1 MTELAGSAGHT
12 LGGPLRT
19 KRWFQITAL
28 LAGLSLVTA
37 ACADDEDEGDV
48 AADATEAVEDATE
61 EASETE
67 GATEGS
73 EPAGGGEG
81 FKACQVTDAGG
92 IDDRSFNQ
100 TAYDGLLQAE
110 EELGVETA
118 FLESGGEEDYA
129 PNIDALI
136 AQDCDLVVTVGFLL
150 GDATQ
155 AAAEA
160 NPDQDFAI
168 VDFAYDAPIDN
179 VKPLLFNTD
188 EAAFLAGYLAAGT
201 TTTGTV
207 GTFGGINIPSV
218 TIFMDGFL
226 NGINHHNTEKG
237 TSVRL
242 LGWDGS
248 DGLFTGD
255 FEDQDKGRQQ
265 AQSLLDEGADIIL
278 PVAGP
283 VGLGAAAAVRDN
295 GTAKVIWVDT
305 DGCESA
311 AEFCDLFLT
320 SIEKK
325 IDTAVLE
332 AVRSAQEGE
341 LDGEPYF
348 GTLENEGV
356 ALSPYNESE
365 DDVPQELKDEVEAL
379 QESIISGEV
388 SVGG

>member
-1 MTELAGSAGHT
+1 M
-12 LGGPLRT
+12 RT

-37 ACADDEDEGDV
+37 ACADDDDEGDV

-61 EASETE
+61 EGTETE
-67 GATEGS
+67 GATEDGT
-73 EPAGGGEG
+73 ETEGTTGGAGGDY
-81 FKACQVTDAGG
+81 KACQVTDAGG

-136 AQDCDLVVTVGFLL
+136 AQDCDLIVTVGFLL

-188 EAAFLAGYLAAGT
+188 EAAFLAGYLAAGMT
-201 TTTGTV
+201 TSGTV

-237 TSVRL
+237 TNVRL

-325 IDTAVLE
+325 IDNAVLE

-356 ALSPYNESE
+356 GLAELHEFE
-365 DDVPQELKDEVEAL
+365 DDVPQELKDELAEL
-379 QESIISGEV
+379 EESIIAGDIT
-388 SVGG
+388 VGG

>member
-1 MTELAGSAGHT
+1 M
-12 LGGPLRT
+12 RT

-61 EASETE
+61 EVTETEEGTEEGTETE
-67 GATEGS
+67 GTTGGGA
-73 EPAGGGEG
+73 GGEG
-81 FKACQVTDAGG
+81 YKACQVTDAGG

-110 EELGVETA
+110 EELGAETA

-136 AQDCDLVVTVGFLL
+136 AQDCDLIVTVGFLL

-188 EAAFLAGYLAAGT
+188 EAAFLAGYLAAGM

-237 TSVRL
+237 TDVRL

-311 AEFCDLFLT
+311 SEYCDLFLT

-325 IDTAVLE
+325 IDNAVLE

-356 ALSPYNESE
+356 ALSPYNEFE
-365 DDVPQELKDEVEAL
+365 DEVPQELKDEVEAL
-379 QESIISGEV
+379 QEAIISGEV
-388 SVGG
+388 PVGG

>member
-1 MTELAGSAGHT
+1 M
-12 LGGPLRT
+12 RT
-19 KRWFQITAL
+19 PRWFQITAL
-28 LAGLSLVTA
+28 LAGLSLVAA
-37 ACADDEDEGDV
+37 ACADDEEDVATEDTTETGAGAGTDTTAADEGGD
-48 AADATEAVEDATE
+48 
-61 EASETE
+61 
-67 GATEGS
+67 
-73 EPAGGGEG
+73 GGGEG
-81 FKACQVTDAGG
+81 GDFKACQVTDAGG

-136 AQDCDLVVTVGFLL
+136 AQDCDLIVTVGFLL

-155 AAAEA
+155 VAAEA

-168 VDFAYDAPIDN
+168 VDFAYDEPIDN
-179 VKPLLFNTD
+179 VKPLLFNTN
-188 EAAFLAGYLAAGT
+188 EAAFLAGYVAAGT
-201 TTTGTV
+201 TQSGIV

-226 NGINHHNTEKG
+226 AGIEHHNTEKG
-237 TSVRL
+237 TDVRL
-242 LGWDGS
+242 LGWDGA

-283 VGLGAAAAVRDN
+283 VGLGAAAAVRDAGN
-295 GTAKVIWVDT
+295 AKVIWVDT
-305 DGCESA
+305 DGCVSA
-311 AEFCDLFLT
+311 EEYCDIFLT

-325 IDTAVLE
+325 IDNAVLE
-332 AVRSAQEGE
+332 AVEQAQAGE
-341 LDGEPYF
+341 LTGEPYF

-356 ALSPYNESE
+356 AISPFHEFE
-365 DDVPQELKDEVEAL
+365 DEIPQELKDEVEAL
-379 QESIISGEV
+379 QEAIIAGDV
-388 SVGG
+388 SAGG

>member
-1 MTELAGSAGHT
+1 M
-12 LGGPLRT
+12 RT
-19 KRWFQITAL
+19 SRWFQITAL
-28 LAGLSLVTA
+28 LAGLTLVTA
-37 ACADDEDEGDV
+37 ACADDEDEADDV
-48 AADATEAVEDATE
+48 AAEATTEAEDGGTATSSE
-61 EASETE
+61 GGSETE
-67 GATEGS
+67 S
-73 EPAGGGEG
+73 ESEAGGAGGGDY
-81 FKACQVTDAGG
+81 KACQVTDAGG

-237 TSVRL
+237 TDVRL

-283 VGLGAAAAVRDN
+283 VGLGAAAAVQDA

-311 AEFCDLFLT
+311 SEYCDLFLT

-325 IDTAVLE
+325 IDNAVLE
-332 AVRSAQEGE
+332 AVRSAQGGE

-356 ALSPYNESE
+356 ALSPFHEFE
-365 DDVPQELKDEVEAL
+365 DEVPQELKDEVEAL

>member
-1 MTELAGSAGHT
+1 M
-12 LGGPLRT
+12 RT
-19 KRWFQITAL
+19 RRWFQITAL
-28 LAGLSLVTA
+28 LAGLSIFAA
-37 ACADDEDEGDV
+37 ACADDDDEV
-48 AADATEAVEDATE
+48 ATDDQTEAAGS
-61 EASETE
+61 EAESESETE
-67 GATEGS
+67 SESEGASESEAGS
-73 EPAGGGEG
+73 GSGSGAEG
-81 FKACQVTDAGG
+81 FKACQVTDIGG
-92 IDDRSFNQ
+92 IDDRSFNE
-100 TAYDGLLQAE
+100 TAYEGILRAE
-110 EELGVETA
+110 EELGAESA

-129 PNIDALI
+129 TNIAALMD
-136 AQDCDLVVTVGFLL
+136 QGCDLIVTVGFLL
-150 GDATQ
+150 GDATLE
-155 AAAEA
+155 AAEA

-188 EAAFLAGYLAAGT
+188 EAAFLAGYLAAGMT
-201 TTTGTV
+201 TSGTV

-237 TSVRL
+237 TDVRL

-305 DGCESA
+305 DGCVSA
-311 AEFCDLFLT
+311 EEYCDLFLT

-325 IDTAVLE
+325 IDNAVLE
-332 AVRSAQEGE
+332 AVRSAQGGE

-356 ALSPYNESE
+356 ALSPFHEFE
-365 DDVPQELKDEVEAL
+365 DEVPQELKDEVEAL
-379 QESIISGEV
+379 QEAIIAGDV
-388 SVGG
+388 AVGG